1 MWTTMRKVLRYAGY
15 AGLLVGGLTLAAYFA
30 VGSESLTFAGAL
42 LTVALIGLTWGPFGG
57 LLAALA
63 LDVALIPLLGLWF
76 PLILAVL
83 LTGGLVGWLSQ
94 SLTQMVQRWEETE
107 AQRAEKEAALVQ
119 TQATLQTVQE
129 EAQQLTQ
136 ALAEQQQ
143 ALKLLQEEG
152 ERRTAHMASLVKI
165 AAAIN
170 RSLDLP
176 TVLDQIVAALMELF
190 HSQRAVIFVLD
201 PTTNLLNMAAA
212 RGVSREY
219 WEASQGIP
227 VQVGGRAH
235 ALAVNEAII
244 VEDIERYP
252 DQEKVAPMARM
263 EGFRAFID
271 TPLMRGD
278 KPLGLVSV
286 QFIEPRRFDAQ
297 EINTMQILTEQA
309 AIAIENARLY
319 METDEALKQ
328 RIQALEAL
336 QRVAREIS
344 VTLNIQQIMQ
354 LMLREAMAF
363 SGASAGFVAFC
374 ERECSELRVW
384 QGYSLAQVEHL
395 RVMLNAPYKNP
406 ILVRMMTDPHLVMEQ
421 DLGEEAQYWVGQPRS
436 LVLGPIFYA
445 GQLAAFI
452 ALQDPHPYAF
462 SPALAGF
469 MENLLEQAS
478 VAIGNDRRYR
488 EQLERS
494 ELMHRRAEQM
504 ALLLEVTR
512 TMLSDRPLDDIL
524 GDVAYAIQEGTG
536 YDLVLISV
544 REDQFLRRVAGA
556 GLPLADFERL
566 KQVRQ
571 FWPRIQAVLQPRFKM
586 GRCYYIP
593 AEYQHVWQERKL
605 DVFTPE
611 DARLDVGREPGH
623 WHPQDML
630 LIPLQGT
637 RGEVIG
643 LLSVDKPRDGRI
655 PTTASLEVLE
665 LFAAQVALA
674 IENNRLVEDLR
685 RQVTTLRLFN
695 ELNRSITAKLDL
707 DQVLNTVVTS
717 VAQMLGYDYSTIFM
731 EDHATHRFVPLAA
744 SGYDVALLE
753 GLSFGAGEGLVGAV
767 AHSGM
772 PLVLDDVT
780 TDPRFVPGPI
790 EIGSSILCP
799 LLVEGRAVGVLTA
812 DRKVKGDLT
821 PVDVAT
827 MTALADQV
835 SIAVE
840 NARLFEEVMRFS
852 HEMEARVAER
862 TEELQIERDRAEM
875 LFRIASELVSSLD
888 VDRVLHQT
896 LSILRDGVQ
905 AERGLIAVVDTLSG
919 RLLLRA
925 SIGYPYHIPPGGQ
938 AAPAGLQ
945 EGVVGWVM
953 GRRSPLVISDV
964 EKDDRWT
971 SLPEDMGTR
980 SAIVVPIL
988 GGGGEAFGALI
999 LQSSQVGAFD
1009 DMDLRLVETAAVQLG
1024 NALNNAELYR
1034 LIREQAER
1042 LGGML
1047 RTQQIEAAK
1056 SHAIL
1061 EGIADGVLVT
1071 DPNGRVVLFNAAAE
1085 RILGI
1090 KREEAL
1096 GRMFDEMVGLYGSM
1110 AREWA
1115 LHVEQWRESPETH
1128 HAGQFLAQ
1136 RIELGERF
1144 ISVHL
1149 SPVISS
1155 GQEFLGLVSV
1165 FRDITTE
1172 VQADR
1177 AKSDFVSM
1185 VSHELRTPMTAVKAY
1200 VDLLL
1205 MGTPGPLNDQQRK
1218 FLKVVKSNS
1227 ERLID
1232 LVSDLLDISRI
1243 EAGKVKLERQP
1254 VDMNEL
1260 IEQVVMTIMP
1270 NVEEKGQTIRAL
1282 VPAGLPKAYGDPARL
1297 TQILTNLVGNAYK
1310 YTPEGGEIT
1319 VYAYVRHGMMHVAV
1333 QDTGI
1338 GISPE
1343 NQRKVFERFYRVD
1356 DPGVRETTGT
1366 GLGLSIAA
1374 LLVQMHGG
1382 QIWVESEVGEGSIFY
1397 FTVPLAE
1404 GEPLEDMGQAPA
1416 EVETPGAPTIL
1427 VVEDDPDVADL
1438 LQLMLKRAGYQVL
1451 ITASG
1456 AEALSI
1462 ARQQQPQLISLDI
1475 WLPDING
1482 FEVLEQ
1488 LKLDPKTRDIPVVIL
1503 SVVQDQERGLRLGAA
1518 AYLTKPLNE
1527 EQLLGALSRVLT
1539 QKSLV
1544 LVVDNDEQ
1552 SLMQMRTALRAHH
1565 LQVRST
1571 AREDR
1576 ALMLAREL
1584 MPAALLVS
1592 HSFLEATDQKLMRQ
1606 LRKDPRTASIPVVV
1620 YGGPAEDGLIQTL
1633 EVLGGWR
1640 LQERALTPDDLAQE
1654 ITLLLSGEQ
1663 AEAK

>member
-1 MWTTMRKVLRYAGY
+1 MWTTMRKLMRFAG
-15 AGLLVGGLTLAAYFA
+15 ALGLLAGGLTLAAYIA
-30 VGSESLTFAGAL
+30 AWGEAWIFAGAL
-42 LTVALIGLTWGPFGG
+42 LMVMAFGLAWGPLAGLLTALGVALVRVAMLSTWYPMI
-57 LLAALA
+57 LA
-63 LDVALIPLLGLWF
+63 LLLG
-76 PLILAVL
+76 
-83 LTGGLVGWLSQ
+83 GGLVGWLGQ
-94 SLTQMVQRWEETE
+94 TFKLTLDKLEEEERQRTATE
-107 AQRAEKEAALVQ
+107 
-119 TQATLQTVQE
+119 
-129 EAQQLTQ
+129 Q
-136 ALAEQQQ
+136 ALREHETALQVASAEQQRLAEALSAQERALQ
-143 ALKLLQEEG
+143 ALEQES
-152 ERRTAHMASLVKI
+152 ERRTTYMASLVKVS
-165 AAAIN
+165 ATLN
-170 RSLDLP
+170 RSLELP
-176 TVLDQIVAALMELF
+176 VVLDQIVAALTELF
-190 HSQRAVIFVLD
+190 NSQRAVIFVLD
-201 PTTNLLNMAAA
+201 PTTQLLSMAAA

-219 WEASQGIP
+219 WEGSQGIP

-244 VEDIERYP
+244 VEDIEAAP
-252 DQEKVAPMARM
+252 EQSNVAPMARL

-271 TPLMRGD
+271 MPLMRGD
-278 KPLGLVSV
+278 KPLGLLSV
-286 QFIEPRRFDAQ
+286 QFLEPHHFDEQ
-297 EINTMQILTEQA
+297 EIATMRILAEQA

-319 METDEALKQ
+319 METDEELKE
-328 RIQALEAL
+328 RIKALEVL
-336 QRVAREIS
+336 QNVAREIN
-344 VTLNIQQIMQ
+344 VTLNLQQIMQ
-354 LMLREAMAF
+354 LVLREALAF
-363 SGASAGFVAFC
+363 SGATAGFVAFC
-374 ERECSELRVW
+374 DGECSELRAW

-395 RVMLNAPYKNP
+395 RAMLSAPYKNP
-406 ILVRMMTDPHLVMEQ
+406 LLVQMMTDPHLIVEN
-421 DLGEEAQYWVGQPRS
+421 DLGDASGYWVGQPRA
-436 LVLGPIFYA
+436 LLLGPIFYA

-452 ALQDPHPYAF
+452 ALQDPRPYIF
-462 SPALAGF
+462 STSVTGF
-469 MENLLEQAS
+469 MQNLLEQAS
-478 VAIGNDRRYR
+478 VAVGNDRRYQ

-494 ELMHRRAEQM
+494 ELMHQRAEQM

-524 GDVAYAIQEGTG
+524 ADVAYAIQEGTG

-556 GLPLADFERL
+556 GLPLADLERL

-571 FWPRIQAVLQPRFKM
+571 LWPRLQAVLQPRFKM

-611 DARLDVGREPGH
+611 TGRVELGREPGR

-630 LIPLQGT
+630 LVPLQGT
-637 RGEVIG
+637 RGEIIG
-643 LLSVDKPRDGRI
+643 LLSVDKPRDGRV

-707 DQVLNTVVTS
+707 KQVLDTVVTS
-717 VAQMLGYDYSTIFM
+717 VTKMLGYDYSTVFM
-731 EDHATHRFVPLAA
+731 EDYATHRFVPQAA
-744 SGYDVALLE
+744 SGYPVEMLK
-753 GLSFGAGEGLVGAV
+753 GLTFGAGEGLVGAV
-767 AHSGM
+767 AQSGM
-772 PLVLDDVT
+772 PLVLDDVLS
-780 TDPRFVPGPI
+780 DPRYVPGPI
-790 EIGSSILCP
+790 EIGASILCP

-812 DRKVKGDLT
+812 DRKQKGDLT

-835 SIAVE
+835 SVAIE
-840 NARLFEEVMRFS
+840 NARLFEEVTRFS
-852 HEMEARVAER
+852 HELEARVAER
-862 TEELQIERDRAEM
+862 TEELKIERDRAAM
-875 LFRIASELVSSLD
+875 LFRLASELVSSLD
-888 VDRVLHQT
+888 VDRMLHQA

-905 AERGLIAVVDTLSG
+905 AERGMIVVVDTLSG
-919 RLLLRA
+919 RLLQRA
-925 SIGYPYHIPPGGQ
+925 VVGYPYHIPPGGQ
-938 AAPAGLQ
+938 PAPEGLQ

-953 GRRSPLVISDV
+953 SRRSSLVLDDV
-964 EKDDRWT
+964 SGDERWT
-971 SLPEDMGTR
+971 PLPGDMGTR
-980 SAIVVPIL
+980 TAMVVPIL
-988 GGGGEAFGALI
+988 GGGGEAFGAVI
-999 LQSSQVGAFD
+999 LQSSQAGAFEE
-1009 DMDLRLVETAAVQLG
+1009 MDVRLAETAAAQLG

-1047 RTQQIEAAK
+1047 RSQQIEAAK
-1056 SHAIL
+1056 SQAIL

-1085 RILGI
+1085 RILGL

-1155 GQEFLGLVSV
+1155 TQEFLGLVSV

-1218 FLKVVKSNS
+1218 FLKVVKANS

-1254 VDMNEL
+1254 VDMSEL
-1260 IEQVVMTIMP
+1260 IEQVVMTIYP
-1270 NVEEKGQTIRAL
+1270 NVEEKQQHIRTQ
-1282 VPAGLPKAYGDPARL
+1282 VPPALPKAYGDPARL
-1297 TQILTNLVGNAYK
+1297 TQILTNLVGNAHK
-1310 YTPEGGEIT
+1310 YTPEGGDII
-1319 VYAYVRHGMMHVAV
+1319 VHAYVRHGMLHVAV

-1404 GEPLEDMGQAPA
+1404 GEPTADLGTAPS
-1416 EVETPGAPTIL
+1416 EVASSTTPTIL
-1427 VVEDDPDVADL
+1427 VVEDDADVAEL
-1438 LQLMLKRAGYQVL
+1438 LMFMLKRAGYQVL
-1451 ITASG
+1451 TTASG
-1456 AEALSI
+1456 TEALSM
-1462 ARQQQPQLISLDI
+1462 ARTHRPHLITLDI

-1482 FEVLEQ
+1482 FEVLER
-1488 LKLDPKTRDIPVVIL
+1488 LKRDPETQEIPVVIL

-1527 EQLLGALSRVLT
+1527 EQLLGALGHVLK
-1539 QKSLV
+1539 QKGLV
-1544 LVVDNDEQ
+1544 LLVDNDEQ
-1552 SLMQMRTALRAHH
+1552 SLMQMRSSLRAHH
-1565 LQVRST
+1565 LQVRVA
-1571 AREDR
+1571 AREER
-1576 ALMLAREL
+1576 ALVLAREL
-1584 MPAALLVS
+1584 LPAVILVS
-1592 HSFLEATDQKLMRQ
+1592 HSFLESTAQRLIRQ
-1606 LRKDPRTASIPVVV
+1606 LRQDPRTTSIPVVV

-1640 LQERALTPDDLAQE
+1640 LQQQALTPDDLAEE
-1654 ITLLLSGEQ
+1654 ITLLLSGNHR
-1663 AEAK
+1663 

>member
-1 MWTTMRKVLRYAGY
+1 MWTTMRKYLRYAGY
-15 AGLLVGGLTLAAYFA
+15 LGLLVGGLALVAY
-30 VGSESLTFAGAL
+30 GTGLGEPLTFAGVLMSIAL
-42 LTVALIGLTWGPFGG
+42 VALAWGPWGGLLMALALDIALVALIGF
-57 LLAALA
+57 
-63 LDVALIPLLGLWF
+63 WF
-76 PLILAVL
+76 PLILIFL
-83 LTGGLVGWLSQ
+83 LTGGLMGWLSQ
-94 SLTQMVQRWEETE
+94 GLKDATTAWEAE
-107 AQRAEKEAALVQ
+107 QSRRAEQEARLIQ
-119 TQATLQTVQE
+119 TQTELQAAQDNL
-129 EAQQLTQ
+129 QQLTEALQERQQ
-136 ALAEQQQ
+136 ALARLEKESHQRT
-143 ALKLLQEEG
+143 LQL
-152 ERRTAHMASLVKI
+152 ASLVRTSV
-165 AAAIN
+165 ALN
-170 RSLDLP
+170 RSLDLS
-176 TVLDQIVAALMELF
+176 TVLDQIVAALMDLF
-190 HSQRAVIFVLD
+190 SCQRAVIFVLD
-201 PTTNLLNMAAA
+201 HQTNLLNMVAA
-212 RGVSREY
+212 RGISRDY

-227 VQVGGRAH
+227 VQLGGRAH
-235 ALAVNEAII
+235 ALAVNEPII
-244 VEDIERYP
+244 VDDIQQAPEHRAIAPLAER
-252 DQEKVAPMARM
+252 
-263 EGFRAFID
+263 EGFQAFID
-271 TPLMRGD
+271 MPLMRGD
-278 KPLGLVSV
+278 KPLGLLSV
-286 QFIEPRRFDAQ
+286 QFTEPHHFDEQEVNTLRF
-297 EINTMQILTEQA
+297 LSEQA
-309 AIAIENARLY
+309 ATAIDNARLY
-319 METDEALKQ
+319 TETDEELRQ
-328 RIQALEAL
+328 RIRALESL
-336 QRVAREIS
+336 QRIVREIN

-363 SGASAGFVAFC
+363 SGATAGFVAFC
-374 ERECSELRVW
+374 ERECLELRAW
-384 QGYSLAQVEHL
+384 QGYSPAQVEHVRAML
-395 RVMLNAPYKNP
+395 AAPQKNPLLARVMA
-406 ILVRMMTDPHLVMEQ
+406 DPRLWIEHN
-421 DLGEEAQYWVGQPRS
+421 LGEEAEYWVGRPAS
-436 LVLGPIFYA
+436 LVVGPVFYA
-445 GQLAAFI
+445 GQLAAFM
-452 ALQDPHPYAF
+452 ALQA
-462 SPALAGF
+462 PASYTFPAAITTF
-469 MENLLEQAS
+469 MESLLEQAS
-478 VAIGNDRRYR
+478 VAVGNDRRYR

-512 TMLSDRPLDDIL
+512 TMLSDRPLDEIL
-524 GDVAYAIQEGTG
+524 ADVAYAIQEGTG

-571 FWPRIQAVLQPRFKM
+571 LWPRIQSVLQPRFKL

-605 DVFTPE
+605 DVFIPE
-611 DARLDVGREPGH
+611 DARMDVGREPGH

-630 LIPLQGT
+630 LVPLQGT

-643 LLSVDKPRDGRI
+643 LLSVDKPRDGRA
-655 PTTASLEVLE
+655 PSAASLEVLE

-707 DQVLNTVVTS
+707 DQVLETVVTS
-717 VAQMLGYDYSTIFM
+717 VTKMLGYDYSTVFM
-731 EDHATHRFVPLAA
+731 EDYITHRFVPRAA
-744 SGYDVALLE
+744 SGYAVELLE
-753 GLSFGAGEGLVGAV
+753 NLSFDIGEGLVGAV
-767 AHSGM
+767 AQSGM
-772 PLVLDDVT
+772 PLVLDDVAS
-780 TDPRFVPGPI
+780 DPRYLPGPI

-812 DRKVKGDLT
+812 DRKLKGELT

-835 SIAVE
+835 SVAIE
-840 NARLFEEVMRFS
+840 NARLFEEVTRFS

-896 LSILRDGVQ
+896 LAILRDGVQ
-905 AERGLIAVVDTLSG
+905 AERGLVLVTDIHSG
-919 RLLLRA
+919 RLLQRA
-925 SIGYPYHIPPGGQ
+925 SIGYPYSIPPGGRP
-938 AAPAGLQ
+938 APAGLQ

-953 GRRSPLVISDV
+953 SRSTPLVLADV
-964 EKDDRWT
+964 TQDERWVPLPDDT
-971 SLPEDMGTR
+971 NTA
-980 SAIVVPIL
+980 SALVVPIL
-988 GGGGEAFGALI
+988 GSGGEALGALL
-999 LQSSQVGAFD
+999 LQSSRMDAFD
-1009 DMDLRLVETAAVQLG
+1009 EMDLRLVETAAVQLG

-1042 LGGML
+1042 LGSML
-1047 RTQQIEAAK
+1047 RSQQIEAAK
-1056 SHAIL
+1056 SQAIL
-1061 EGIADGVLVT
+1061 EGIADGVLVM

-1090 KREEAL
+1090 KRDEAL
-1096 GRMFDEMVGLYGSM
+1096 GRLFDEMVGLYGSM

-1115 LHVEQWRESPETH
+1115 LHIEQWRQSPETH
-1128 HAGQFLAQ
+1128 HPGQYLAQ
-1136 RIELGERF
+1136 RIEIGERF

-1149 SPVISS
+1149 SPVISAT
-1155 GQEFLGLVSV
+1155 QEFLGLVSV

-1205 MGTPGPLNDQQRK
+1205 METPGPLNDQQRK
-1218 FLKVVKSNS
+1218 FLKVVKGNS

-1254 VDMNEL
+1254 VDMADI
-1260 IEQVVMTIMP
+1260 IEQVVMTIAP
-1270 NVEEKGQTIRAL
+1270 NVEEKNQQIRVIA
-1282 VPAGLPKAYGDPARL
+1282 PTNLPKAFGDPARL
-1297 TQILTNLVGNAYK
+1297 TQILTNLVGNAHK
-1310 YTPEGGEIT
+1310 YTPEGGSIAL
-1319 VYAYVRHGMMHVAV
+1319 YAYVRHGMLHVAV
-1333 QDTGI
+1333 ADTGI

-1382 QIWVESEVGEGSIFY
+1382 QIWLESEVGEGSTFY

-1404 GEPLEDMGQAPA
+1404 GEPTEDQGQAPA
-1416 EVETPGAPTIL
+1416 EVGVPAVKTIL

-1438 LQLMLKRAGYQVL
+1438 LRLMLKRAGYEVLVTATGREALAMVHERHPDL
-1451 ITASG
+1451 IT
-1456 AEALSI
+1456 
-1462 ARQQQPQLISLDI
+1462 LDI

-1488 LKLDPKTRDIPVVIL
+1488 LKSDPATRDIPVVIL
-1503 SVVQDQERGLRLGAA
+1503 SVVSDQDRGLRLGAA

-1527 EQLLGALSRVLT
+1527 EQLLRALSQVLT
-1539 QKSLV
+1539 QQGLV
-1544 LVVDNDEQ
+1544 LLVDNDEQ
-1552 SLMQMRTALRAHH
+1552 GLAQMRAALRSHH

-1571 AREDR
+1571 ARTER

-1584 MPAALLVS
+1584 LPAVLLVS
-1592 HSFLEATDQKLMRQ
+1592 HSFLEATGQELIRRLRQ
-1606 LRKDPRTASIPVVV
+1606 DPRTASIPVVV
-1620 YGGPAEDGLIQTL
+1620 YGGPSETGLIQAL

-1640 LQERALTPDDLAQE
+1640 LRERQFTPDDLAQE
-1654 ITLLLSGEQ
+1654 ITLLLGGES
-1663 AEAK
+1663 EH

>member
-1 MWTTMRKVLRYAGY
+1 MWTTMRKYLRYAGY
-15 AGLLVGGLTLAAYFA
+15 LGLLIGG
-30 VGSESLTFAGAL
+30 LTFAGSFVGWVQAL
-42 LTVALIGLTWGPFGG
+42 VFAGTLLSIALVALSWGPWGG
-57 LLAALA
+57 LMMALVLDMA
-63 LDVALIPLLGLWF
+63 LVAWIGLWF
-76 PLILAVL
+76 PLILVFLLVGGVL
-83 LTGGLVGWLSQ
+83 GWLSQ
-94 SLTQMVQRWEETE
+94 TLNLTTAAWEAEQQRRLEQETRL
-107 AQRAEKEAALVQ
+107 AQ
-119 TQATLQTVQE
+119 TQAELQGTQETLQQVRETLQNQE
-129 EAQQLTQ
+129 K
-136 ALAEQQQ
+136 ALA
-143 ALKLLQEEG
+143 LLEE
-152 ERRTAHMASLVKI
+152 ESRRSTTQLASLVRT
-165 AAAIN
+165 AAALN

-176 TVLDQIVAALMELF
+176 TVLDQIVTALMELF
-190 HSQRAVIFVLD
+190 PGQRAVIFALD
-201 PTTNLLNMAAA
+201 PATNLLKMVAA
-212 RGVSREY
+212 RGISREY
-219 WEASQGIP
+219 WEASQAIP

-235 ALAVNEAII
+235 ALAVNQAII
-244 VEDIERYP
+244 VDDIE
-252 DQEKVAPMARM
+252 EAPEQRTIAPLARL

-271 TPLMRGD
+271 MPLMRGD
-278 KPLGLVSV
+278 KPLGLLSV
-286 QFIEPRRFDAQ
+286 QFTEPHHFAEQ
-297 EINTMQILTEQA
+297 EVNTLRILAEQA
-309 AIAIENARLY
+309 ATAIDNARLY
-319 METDEALKQ
+319 TETDEELKQ
-328 RIQALEAL
+328 RIKALEAL
-336 QRVAREIS
+336 QRIVREIN

-374 ERECSELRVW
+374 ERECSELRAW
-384 QGYSLAQVEHL
+384 QGYSLVQVEHL
-395 RVMLNAPYKNP
+395 RTMLNAPGKNP
-406 ILVRMMTDPHLVMEQ
+406 VLAQMMADPRLLVEH
-421 DLGEEAQYWVGQPRS
+421 DLGTNAQYWVGNPKS
-436 LVLGPIFYA
+436 LVVGPIFYA
-445 GQLAAFI
+445 GQLAAFM
-452 ALQDPHPYAF
+452 ALQAPEPYTL
-462 SPALAGF
+462 PASISVF

-478 VAIGNDRRYR
+478 VAVGNDRRYR

-494 ELMHRRAEQM
+494 ELMHQRAEQM

-524 GDVAYAIQEGTG
+524 ADVAYAIQEGTG

-556 GLPLADFERL
+556 GLPLADLERL

-571 FWPRIQAVLQPRFKM
+571 LWPRIQAVLQPRFKL

-605 DVFTPE
+605 DVFIPE
-611 DARLDVGREPGH
+611 DARMEVGREPGH

-630 LIPLQGT
+630 LVPLQGT

-643 LLSVDKPRDGRI
+643 LLSVDKPRDGRV
-655 PTTASLEVLE
+655 PSAASLEVLE

-707 DQVLNTVVTS
+707 NQVLETVVSS
-717 VAQMLGYDYSTIFM
+717 VTRMLGYDYSTIFM
-731 EDHATHRFVPLAA
+731 EDYFTHRFVPLAA
-744 SGYDVALLE
+744 SGYAVELLE
-753 GLSFGAGEGLVGAV
+753 NISFGMGEGLVGAV

-780 TDPRFVPGPI
+780 SDPRYVPGPV
-790 EIGSSILCP
+790 EVSASILCP
-799 LLVEGRAVGVLTA
+799 LLVEGRPVGVLTA
-812 DRKVKGDLT
+812 DRRVKGELT

-835 SIAVE
+835 SVAIE
-840 NARLFEEVMRFS
+840 NARLFEEVTRFS

-862 TEELQIERDRAEM
+862 TEELQVERDRAEM

-896 LSILRDGVQ
+896 LAILRDGVK
-905 AERGLIAVVDTLSG
+905 AERGLIVVMDIPSG
-919 RLLLRA
+919 RLLQRA
-925 SIGYPYHIPPGGQ
+925 SIGYPYATPPSGRP
-938 AAPAGLQ
+938 APAGLQ
-945 EGVVGWVM
+945 EGLVGWVM
-953 GRRSPLVISDV
+953 SRATPLVLPDV
-964 EKDDRWT
+964 TQDERWVP
-971 SLPEDMGTR
+971 LPGDTNTV
-980 SAIVVPIL
+980 SALVVPIL
-988 GGGGEAFGALI
+988 GGGGEALGALI
-999 LQSSQVGAFD
+999 LQSSRAGAFG

-1034 LIREQAER
+1034 LIREQAEHM
-1042 LGGML
+1042 GSML
-1047 RTQQIEAAK
+1047 RSQQIEAAK
-1056 SHAIL
+1056 SQAIL

-1096 GRMFDEMVGLYGSM
+1096 GRLFDEMVGLYGSM

-1115 LHVEQWRESPETH
+1115 LHIEQWRQSPETH
-1128 HAGQFLAQ
+1128 HSGQYLAQ

-1155 GQEFLGLVSV
+1155 TQEFLGLVSV

-1205 MGTPGPLNDQQRK
+1205 METPGPLTEQQRK

-1243 EAGKVKLERQP
+1243 EAGKVTLVRQP
-1254 VDMNEL
+1254 VDVAEL
-1260 IEQVVMTIMP
+1260 IEQVAMTIAP
-1270 NVEEKGQTIRAL
+1270 NIEEKGQHLRMV
-1282 VPAGLPKAYGDPARL
+1282 VPAGLPKAYGDAARL
-1297 TQILTNLVGNAYK
+1297 TQILTNLVGNAHK
-1310 YTPEGGEIT
+1310 YTPEGGSIAI
-1319 VYAYVRHGMMHVAV
+1319 YAYVRHGMMHVAV
-1333 QDTGI
+1333 ADTGI

-1382 QIWVESEVGEGSIFY
+1382 QIWLESEVGEGSTFY

-1404 GEPLEDMGQAPA
+1404 GEPAGDLGEAPSVVSAPA
-1416 EVETPGAPTIL
+1416 LKTIL

-1438 LQLMLKRAGYQVL
+1438 LRFMLKRAGYEVL
-1451 ITASG
+1451 VTASG
-1456 AEALSI
+1456 KEALAL
-1462 ARQQQPQLISLDI
+1462 ARERHPDLITLDI

-1488 LKLDPKTRDIPVVIL
+1488 LKHEPATRDIPVVIL
-1503 SVVQDQERGLRLGAA
+1503 SVVSDQERGLRLGAA

-1527 EQLLGALSRVLT
+1527 EQLLRALSQVLT
-1539 QKSLV
+1539 QQGLV

-1552 SLMQMRTALRAHH
+1552 QLLQMRNALRAHN

-1571 AREDR
+1571 ARTER

-1584 MPAALLVS
+1584 MPGVLLVS
-1592 HSFLEATDQKLMRQ
+1592 HSFLEATGQELIRRLRQ
-1606 LRKDPRTASIPVVV
+1606 EPRTASIPVVV
-1620 YGGPAEDGLIQTL
+1620 YGGPSEDGLIQAL

-1640 LQERALTPDDLAQE
+1640 LRDRQFTPDDLAQE
-1654 ITLLLSGEQ
+1654 ITLLLGGESGHKE
-1663 AEAK
+1663 